1 MSTFENIIA
10 PVQAL
15 SDEITRQHGIS
26 LSIKRE
32 DLNHPEIMG
41 NKLRKLK
48 YNLLDAQKQ
57 NASALLSF
65 GGAYS
70 NHILALSAAGKLM
83 GMQTIG
89 IIRGA
94 ELENTPLNSV
104 LSRVLENDMQLHF
117 VSRSD
122 YRKKQEAEFIEKLH
136 EKFGAFYLI
145 PEGGSNQLA
154 LQGVSELM
162 SEVDD
167 SYDVISCACGTG
179 GTLAGLIQGAG
190 INTRH
195 SPELIGFQVLKAD
208 NYIQQAVHDFLTPK
222 DYQHV
227 HWHVNQDYH
236 FGGYAKTDDRLIGFM
251 RWFKAIHNIDL
262 DYVYTGKMMYGLYQM
277 IKSGSFSRG
286 SRVLAIHTGGTQ
298 TASLSCLQ
306 Q

>member
-1 MSTFENIIA
+1 MSIFENIIA

-15 SDEITRQHGIS
+15 SDEITRQHDIL

-48 YNLLDAQKQ
+48 YNLLDAEKQ

-70 NHILALSAAGKLM
+70 NHILALSVAGKFM

-89 IIRGA
+89 LIRGA
-94 ELENTPLNSV
+94 ELENKPLNSV
-104 LSRVLENDMQLHF
+104 LSSALENGMQLHF

-122 YRKKQEAEFIEKLH
+122 YRQKQETEFIEKLH
-136 EKFGAFYLI
+136 DRFGAFYLI
-145 PEGGSNQLA
+145 PEGGSNLLA
-154 LQGVSELM
+154 LQGVSELID
-162 SEVDD
+162 EIDE

-179 GTLAGLIQGAG
+179 GTLAGLIQGVG
-190 INTRH
+190 INKRL
-195 SPELIGFQVLKAD
+195 SSELIGFQVLKAD
-208 NYIQQAVHDFLTPK
+208 NYIQQSVHDFLTPK
-222 DYQHV
+222 EYQQV
-227 HWHVNQDYH
+227 NWHVNEDYH

-251 RWFKAIHNIDL
+251 RWFKATHNIDL

-286 SRVLAIHTGGTQ
+286 SRVLAIHTGGIQ
-298 TASLSCLQ
+298 TASLSCL
-306 Q
+306 